1 MLGTTARAVAT
12 TMNLLHIE
20 TSTAVCS
27 VALSRGQELLVCR
40 DIAEGMNHAAILAPL
55 IKELMAEVGW
65 RPSSLQAISVSSGPG
80 SYTGLRVGS
89 STAKAMAY
97 TLEIPL
103 VAVPTL
109 KALAVE
115 AFRRHP
121 EASRALPMID
131 ARRNEVY
138 AALYDRSMAEVW
150 PVSSV
155 ILDRAFFE
163 TGLPSTGNIIC
174 CGDGALKIGDLAL
187 GLEHIIIDPEILC
200 SAGYLVSPACDLLD
214 RQEKVDVLHFVPYYH
229 KPPNITVSKK
239 EGFIAG

>member
-1 MLGTTARAVAT
+1 MLGTTAQAVAT
-12 TMNLLHIE
+12 IMNLLHIE

-27 VALSRGQELLVCR
+27 VALSRGREVLACR
-40 DIAEGMNHAAILAPL
+40 DIAEGMNHAAILVPL

-109 KALAVE
+109 RALAVE

-121 EASRALPMID
+121 AASWALPMID

-138 AALYDRSMAEVW
+138 AALYDRSMFEAW

-155 ILDRAFFE
+155 ILDLAFFE
-163 TGLPSTGNIIC
+163 TSLPTSGQIIC
-174 CGDGALKIGDLAL
+174 CGDGALKIGDLTS
-187 GLEHIIIDPEILC
+187 GLAHVTSDPEILC
-200 SAGYLVSPACDLLD
+200 SAGLQVGPACDLLD
-214 RQEKVDVLHFVPYYH
+214 QREFADVLHFVPYYH